1 MSAGVDLDRLAD
13 ALGNYGF
20 AYLITVNDD
29 YRVRA
34 VEVDTVFDDGVLD
47 IGPVGG
53 HTRANL
59 ARHGTATLV
68 WPPLDQ
74 GGYSLIVDAD
84 TETPVDGDATDA
96 VRMVPTRAL
105 LHRPLTAESPPS
117 ACGGHT
123 YDCVVFKA
131 STSATA

>member
-1 MSAGVDLDRLAD
+1 MSADVDLDRLAD

-34 VEVDTVFDDGVLD
+34 VEIEPAFDGQVFD
-47 IGPVGG
+47 IGLVGG

-59 ARHGTATLV
+59 SRHGTATLV
-68 WPPLDQ
+68 WPPRDP
-74 GGYSLIVDAD
+74 GEYSLIVDAD
-84 TETPVDGDATDA
+84 TETPVDPNTTDT

-105 LHRPLTAESPPS
+105 LHRPAAGDSPT
-117 ACGGHT
+117 CQRGHT
-123 YDCVVFKA
+123 YDCVIFKA
-131 STSATA
+131 SSPATA

>member
-1 MSAGVDLDRLAD
+1 MSADVDLDRLAD

-34 VEVDTVFDDGVLD
+34 VEIEPAFDGRTFD

-59 ARHGTATLV
+59 SRHGTATLV
-68 WPPLDQ
+68 WPPSDP
-74 GGYSLIVDAD
+74 GEYSLIVDAD
-84 TETPVDGDATDA
+84 TETPVDPEGTDP
-96 VRMVPTRAL
+96 VKMVPTRAL
-105 LHRPLTAESPPS
+105 LHRPAAGDDPTCAR
-117 ACGGHT
+117 GHT
-123 YDCVVFKA
+123 YDCVIFKA
-131 STSATA
+131 SSSASA